1 MDKLPIRVVIADS
14 HDLFRQGLSSL
25 LTRQLD
31 IKIVGEAKDGDE
43 LLQMMRD
50 LRPDVLLMEVYM
62 RGVDGLQTVYELMA
76 EYSET
81 TIAIL
86 TSSEDDNDVLS
97 AVKMG
102 VKGYILK
109 NSSLDELVQAVQA
122 LSQGGAYFSSSMFT
136 KVLQEF
142 THLAR
147 RRDLQEAKGIDALTD
162 REKDVLRLV
171 ARGATN
177 RDIAEELIITENT
190 VKVHLRNILDKLQ
203 LRNRQQAAAYAVQ
216 EGLVTRVMLGTT
228 TATVRAVQTTCAA
241 PLPPT
246 TYTVLASVLPTT
258 KFIVANTLAPANR
271 NPHSVGILFLFT
283 SLFQPRFQLLQRPR
297 RDNLIRCG
305 PAPPRRVHSI
315 FHQVVVAPAVRVR
328 AIDSKHPA
336 SIALLI
342 YTSSRSSLSGDA
354 FTSIAAPVRAASRIT
369 ASTSISDGSR

>member
-1 MDKLPIRVVIADS
+1 MDKAPIRVVIADS

-25 LTRQLD
+25 LTRQLE
-31 IKIVGEAKDGDE
+31 IQIVGEAKNGDE
-43 LLQMMRD
+43 LLQMMHD
-50 LRPDVLLMEVYM
+50 HLPDVLLMEVYM
-62 RGVDGLQTVYELMA
+62 RGVDGLQTVYDLMA
-76 EYSET
+76 EYPGT

-216 EGLVTRVMLGTT
+216 EGLVTRVMLGNN
-228 TATVRAVQTTCAA
+228 
-241 PLPPT
+241 
-246 TYTVLASVLPTT
+246 YS
-258 KFIVANTLAPANR
+258 F
-271 NPHSVGILFLFT
+271 
-283 SLFQPRFQLLQRPR
+283 
-297 RDNLIRCG
+297 
-305 PAPPRRVHSI
+305 
-315 FHQVVVAPAVRVR
+315 
-328 AIDSKHPA
+328 
-336 SIALLI
+336 
-342 YTSSRSSLSGDA
+342 
-354 FTSIAAPVRAASRIT
+354 
-369 ASTSISDGSR
+369 GSRGTGGLRGGAHPEDIHAARTRIPEFKIHTR

>member
-31 IKIVGEAKDGDE
+31 IKIVGEAKDGAE

-62 RGVDGLQTVYELMA
+62 RGVDGLQTVYDLMA
-76 EYSET
+76 EYPET

-216 EGLVTRVMLGTT
+216 EGLVTRVMLGNNYSYGSRS
-228 TATVRAVQTTCAA
+228 ANNLRSAA
-241 PLPPT
+241 PPDDIHGARLRIAD
-246 TYTVLASVLPTT
+246 Y
-258 KFIVANTLAPANR
+258 K
-271 NPHSVGILFLFT
+271 
-283 SLFQPRFQLLQRPR
+283 
-297 RDNLIRCG
+297 
-305 PAPPRRVHSI
+305 VHT
-315 FHQVVVAPAVRVR
+315 R
-328 AIDSKHPA
+328 
-336 SIALLI
+336 
-342 YTSSRSSLSGDA
+342 
-354 FTSIAAPVRAASRIT
+354 
-369 ASTSISDGSR
+369 